1 MNLSSR
7 ARFSSLAS
15 FLTVT
20 LFAAP
25 LVAPSVAPAVT
36 PTATAT
42 PAIPPIVA
50 GTAPIGPNT
59 VVIPGELLPVGPSG
73 ARTARTVDDA
83 YSAAAIAAQYMNK
96 DPRPALARLSPARRT
111 EIKHILKLLEA
122 PVQKPGKSTSP
133 RATVVVLGNGLNPD
147 GSVHPNLQRR
157 LEVARDYAL
166 KHPAS
171 PIITSGGKTEH
182 GHVEAQAMKNWL
194 VKAGISPQR
203 IHVEGN
209 SWSTISNAWHSA
221 KVFARMNKHA
231 TSAPRSTALPRQ
243 LVIATTDS
251 HLHRGVSDYRIAF
264 GPRTTVY
271 GLASKS
277 APVQQRNL
285 AKERMSRYRDAV
297 GLYIFPETVVADG
310 LPPIFGAGIPR
321 FW

>member
-1 MNLSSR
+1 MKLFSRGRAAIAPVIALS
-7 ARFSSLAS
+7 L
-15 FLTVT
+15 LVT
-20 LFAAP
+20 PSAVAAP
-25 LVAPSVAPAVT
+25 APAV
-36 PTATAT
+36 
-42 PAIPPIVA
+42 PAVPPIVV
-50 GTAPIGPNT
+50 GPAPIGPNT

-83 YSAAAIAAQYMNK
+83 YSAAAIAAQYLHK
-96 DPRPALARLSPARRT
+96 DPRPALDRLSPARRA
-111 EIKHILKLLEA
+111 EVSHILKVLEA
-122 PVQKPGKSTSP
+122 PVKAPGKATNP
-133 RATVVVLGNGLNPD
+133 RATVVVLGNGLNRD

-157 LEVARDYAL
+157 LEVARDYAR

-182 GHVEAQAMKNWL
+182 GHVEAEAMKKWL
-194 VKAGISPQR
+194 VRAGISPKR

-221 KVFARMNKHA
+221 RLFNSINKD
-231 TSAPRSTALPRQ
+231 TRGRKLPRE

-277 APVQQRNL
+277 DPVQQRNL
-285 AKERMSRYRDAV
+285 KKERTSRYRDAV
-297 GLYIFPETVVADG
+297 GLFIFPETIVADG